1 MTARICI
8 ASGRG
13 LSLFYLSVMAD
24 SLCDAFSRIHIFAGI
39 SPAALELVCSL
50 AQHCAFPE
58 GTVVFKEGDPSGEM
72 YVIEKGVIEILR
84 AGEDGKPLVIASLD
98 EGDFFGEMSL
108 LEARRRCATA
118 RCKTASTAHSLRGVD
133 LLRLYHEMPDQYAI
147 IILNIARDLSRR
159 LHALDDY
166 FAAHTHC

>member
-1 MTARICI
+1 
-8 ASGRG
+8 
-13 LSLFYLSVMAD
+13 MAD

-39 SPAALELVCSL
+39 SQAALELVCSL
-50 AQHCAFPE
+50 AQHRTFPE

-72 YVIEKGVIEILR
+72 YVIEKGTIEILR
-84 AGEDGKPLVIASLD
+84 NGEDGKPLVIASLD

-118 RCKTASTAHSLRGVD
+118 RCKMAATAHSLRGVD

-166 FAAHTHC
+166 FASHTHC